1 MSAIELENLTKVYA
15 SGVTAVDR
23 LSLEVADG
31 EFVVLVGPSGCGKT
45 TALRMV
51 AGLEPVTS
59 GTVSIGGHVV
69 NDVSPRRRDVAMV
82 FQNYA
87 LYPHLTVYE
96 NIGFA
101 LRNAG
106 VPKAELDRRVRA
118 AAATLGLSEM
128 LRRRPRQLSGGQRQR
143 VAMGRAIVRDPAVF
157 LMDEPLSNLDAK
169 LRVWMRAE
177 VLRVH
182 KSIGAATLYVTH
194 DQVEAMTMGDRIAV
208 LNAGVLQQ
216 YGRPEE
222 LYARPVN
229 LFVARFIGSPEMNL
243 YVAAAD
249 ESGALVLGS
258 QRLSLGQLT
267 PAQAPGSPVTP
278 GSPLAPGQPVIV
290 GVRPE
295 DLTPC
300 PAGTPGALT
309 VDVRAVE
316 RLGSELH
323 AYFAVDAAPAGG
335 PAVMPAGGPAATPAG
350 GPAVTQAGAVSRPRA
365 ALDADAG
372 LPGAAHNGV
381 ARLGPR
387 TAVHPGARLTLRVD
401 PGRLYFFDP
410 ATGQATGWPASQA
423 VPPGPVPPGPV
434 PPGPVPPGPVLPGP
448 VSPGTAPAPALPPAP
463 S

>member
-1 MSAIELENLTKVYA
+1 MSAIELADLTKVYA
-15 SGVTAVDR
+15 TGVTAVDR
-23 LSLEVADG
+23 LTLDVADG

-59 GTVSIGGHVV
+59 GTVSIGGQVV
-69 NDVSPRRRDVAMV
+69 NDVSPRRRDLAMV

-87 LYPHLTVYE
+87 LYPHLTVYD

-101 LRNAG
+101 LENAG
-106 VPKAELDRRVRA
+106 VPKDERDRRIRA
-118 AAATLGLSEM
+118 AAASLGLADL
-128 LRRRPRQLSGGQRQR
+128 LRRKPRQLSGGQRQR

-169 LRVWMRAE
+169 LRVWMRSE

-216 YGRPEE
+216 YGPPQE
-222 LYARPVN
+222 LYTRPVN

-243 YVAAAD
+243 YEAALD

-258 QRLSLGQLT
+258 QRVSLGQVPPPVEGET
-267 PAQAPGSPVTP
+267 GAAPGR
-278 GSPLAPGQPVIV
+278 PLIV

-295 DLTPC
+295 DLALC
-300 PAGTPGALT
+300 PDGTLGALT
-309 VDVRAVE
+309 ADVTAVE
-316 RLGSELH
+316 RLGSEVH
-323 AYFAVDAAPAGG
+323 AYFSIDARSAGHPADGG
-335 PAVMPAGGPAATPAG
+335 LPAAAAGTP
-350 GPAVTQAGAVSRPRA
+350 RPT
-365 ALDADAG
+365 DEADA

-381 ARLGPR
+381 ARLDPR
-387 TAVHPGARLTLRVD
+387 AAVRPGARVTLRVD
-401 PGRLYFFDP
+401 PARLYFFDP

-423 VPPGPVPPGPV
+423 
-434 PPGPVPPGPVLPGP
+434 
-448 VSPGTAPAPALPPAP
+448 TPAPALPSAP
-463 S
+463 I